1 MTKHEFTE
9 KLQKILQER
18 GLPAEEAAK
27 SAEFYSEMI
36 DDRIEDGM
44 TEEQAISA
52 LGDIDE
58 IAEKILYDTPLGVL
72 MKSKFKE
79 KKQAAGS
86 PVLLILLAILGF
98 PIWFSLAIAAL
109 AILISI
115 YIIIWAGILSV
126 FSVVAAVGLTGVLL
140 LPAAVF
146 IISLNPIAAMGLFS
160 AGFILVGL
168 CILFFFPAKFAAKA
182 LVSLTVLIGKGIK
195 SLFIRK
201 STSKEE
207 ASK

>member
-58 IAEKILYDTPLGVL
+58 IAEKIFHYTPLGVL

-168 CILFFFPAKFAAKA
+168 CILFFFPAKIAAKA